1 MGRMTTTLLV
11 FALLPFLMS
20 CDIESEK
27 NATKQFGFSGNEQEA
42 PGAERALGTEL
53 AKGWNTWDTNS
64 VLSHVLLPQGLAI
77 KLQLQDGQTGDVLE
91 EALIGRSEFDSK
103 EHVTPGPHAY
113 DGSYTELELEWR
125 DIHVQVQSASV
136 NDELYLLITP
146 VTAVPGDSLI
156 VVPQMMW
163 DKEGEISISQGAI
176 SGKTPTDTI
185 ELAVRADQL
194 APASDHIKVS
204 LAKVTAISTN
214 TLMSVEEVANVIED
228 ARIDFLSEKS
238 KFGNSAD
245 LFAAMQ
251 TVLAWNVIYEPT
263 NERVITPVSRVWNV
277 GWKGWIL
284 FEWDTYFAAYMH
296 SLNNKELAYAN
307 VLAMTSEITDRGFVP
322 NFASS
327 VNTSEDRS
335 EPPVGSFVV
344 REIYRKYREDWFVH
358 EVFDELLSW
367 NRWWAENRDIDG
379 YLAWGSDPY
388 EHDEL
393 AEWLEKGIG
402 AKQGAK
408 WESGLDNSPM
418 FDDAVFDN
426 ESHQL
431 MLADVGLMSLYILDC
446 QSLSE
451 LAGVLGKKKIQAE
464 LSERARSYSEKLKTL
479 WNDEFGLYLNKDLV
493 TGEFSY
499 RLSPTLFYPLLAKV
513 PDQGQADRMIEEHF
527 NNPEEFWGEYMIPS
541 IARNDEAF
549 KDNKYWRGRIWAPMN
564 FLVYLGLRN
573 YDLPG
578 ARKDLVEKSTNLLLK
593 SWTGE
598 NHVYE
603 NYNAETGQGDDAG
616 MSDKFYHWGALLG
629 FIGLMEEGYIASP
642 QLTLNDEK

>member
-1 MGRMTTTLLV
+1 
-11 FALLPFLMS
+11 
-20 CDIESEK
+20 
-27 NATKQFGFSGNEQEA
+27 
-42 PGAERALGTEL
+42 
-53 AKGWNTWDTNS
+53 
-64 VLSHVLLPQGLAI
+64 
-77 KLQLQDGQTGDVLE
+77 
-91 EALIGRSEFDSK
+91 
-103 EHVTPGPHAY
+103 
-113 DGSYTELELEWR
+113 
-125 DIHVQVQSASV
+125 
-136 NDELYLLITP
+136 
-146 VTAVPGDSLI
+146 
-156 VVPQMMW
+156 
-163 DKEGEISISQGAI
+163 
-176 SGKTPTDTI
+176 
-185 ELAVRADQL
+185 
-194 APASDHIKVS
+194 
-204 LAKVTAISTN
+204 
-214 TLMSVEEVANVIED
+214 
-228 ARIDFLSEKS
+228 
-238 KFGNSAD
+238 
-245 LFAAMQ
+245 
-251 TVLAWNVIYEPT
+251 
-263 NERVITPVSRVWNV
+263 
-277 GWKGWIL
+277 
-284 FEWDTYFAAYMH
+284 
-296 SLNNKELAYAN
+296 
-307 VLAMTSEITDRGFVP
+307 
-322 NFASS
+322 
-327 VNTSEDRS
+327 
-335 EPPVGSFVV
+335 
-344 REIYRKYREDWFVH
+344 
-358 EVFDELLSW
+358 
-367 NRWWAENRDIDG
+367 
-379 YLAWGSDPY
+379 
-388 EHDEL
+388 
-393 AEWLEKGIG
+393 
-402 AKQGAK
+402 
-408 WESGLDNSPM
+408 M